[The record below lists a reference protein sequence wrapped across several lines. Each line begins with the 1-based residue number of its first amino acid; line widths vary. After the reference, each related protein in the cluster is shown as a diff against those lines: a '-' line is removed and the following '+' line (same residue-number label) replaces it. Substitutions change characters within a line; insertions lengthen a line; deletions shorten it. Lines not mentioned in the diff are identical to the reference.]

1 MRMMQSTLSRA
12 AVALGASLLLGALLG
27 CGGGGGAVSPPP
39 TLSGEIKGLDA
50 GVKLILSV
58 NGQTQEFSTPQY
70 AQQPALNFTRSFFG
84 GETYAID
91 VVKHPAGQIC
101 AVLRART
108 GVLTTSVSNVLVECH
123 TTRLNDTGIRGSTAQ
138 QTTALAPDS
147 SSGRD
152 AEADRLTKVG
162 SGAFGFDYS
171 KVCTS
176 GALVDSEGKCP
187 TGQTWDCVRDNVTG
201 LMWRRAD
208 VPFAGAPPVATESLC
223 GRVNWRLPTVH
234 ELLSIVHAGKDASPY
249 LDTDFFTAAQP
260 ATPFLTSETY
270 RGALPPQTNPGQTEV
285 RWAVDFSNGGASGQL
300 VVDSA
305 SRARWVSGSSALND
319 PEPTPSAYSTTD
331 INANYLIVDTQ
342 RELMW
347 LVPKALRESNWAG
360 ALTELSSV
368 NSASLG
374 GYGDWR
380 LPNRSELDALANR
393 NFDRPAMDP
402 KVRDAIANANAASV
416 VYWSSSTWVRNTGR
430 AWVVDFAYGDI
441 STMSK
446 TESARLIFVRNRAFN
461 AAQ

>member
-1 MRMMQSTLSRA
+1 MRMKQSTLSRA
-12 AVALGASLLLGALLG
+12 AVAVGASLLLGALLG
-27 CGGGGGAVSPPP
+27 CGGGGGGVSPPP
-39 TLSGEIKGLDA
+39 TLSGEIKGLA
-50 GVKLILSV
+50 PGVKLILSV

-70 AQQPALNFTRSFFG
+70 AQQPPLNFTRSFFG

-138 QTTALAPDS
+138 QTSALAPDS

-171 KVCTS
+171 KVCSS
-176 GALVDSEGKCP
+176 GVLVDSAGLCP
-187 TGQTWDCVRDNVTG
+187 AGQTWDCVRDNVTG
-201 LMWRRAD
+201 LMWRRVD
-208 VPFAGAPPVATESLC
+208 EPFAGAPPVATESLC

-234 ELLSIVHAGKDASPY
+234 ELLSIAHAGKDASPY
-249 LDTDFFTAAQP
+249 LDTDFFTAVQP
-260 ATPFLTSETY
+260 ATPFLTSESY
-270 RGALPPQTNPGQTEV
+270 RGGTGVQ
-285 RWAVDFSNGGASGQL
+285 WAVDFNNGGSSGQL
-300 VVDSA
+300 VVGSA

-331 INANYLIVDTQ
+331 INANYVIVDTQ

-347 LVPKALRESNWAG
+347 LVPKALVQSDWAG
-360 ALTELSSV
+360 AQTELSSV
-368 NSASLG
+368 NGASLG

-380 LPNRSELDALANR
+380 VPNRSELDALANR
-393 NFDRPAMDP
+393 NFKTPAMDP
-402 KVRDAIANANAASV
+402 KVRDAIASADAASV
-416 VYWSSSTWVRNTGR
+416 VYWSSSPWVRDTGR

-441 STMSK
+441 STKSK

-461 AAQ
+461 APQ